1 MKIIFTGDWCPSTL
15 PNLGEDR
22 YGPFREEFESC
33 DVFVTNVECSLA
45 KGTPRPKQGP
55 HLYTDPKELATMPQG
70 PEVVCGLANNHT
82 EDYGLEGFYA
92 TQKIIFDTGRLPLG
106 SVVSLGEGVVLV
118 AVAEN
123 EGQSATSDIE
133 QAMHYLPIR
142 KLDTKRVI
150 VISHGGSEGYPAPS
164 PRMRSQYRNLINS
177 GVDMIIGHHA
187 HVPMMPEEYGSRMI
201 HYGLGNFLFRSPFS
215 DRGYFVTYDT
225 DTDESDMTTYRVT
238 DTGLESSSFD
248 STLSNTTALSRHAKY
263 WQAFAR
269 LKYREKYQRWIREL
283 VQRGDHVGLQ
293 NFFQCA
299 SHRDVIIDGIK
310 YMHESDPEAE
320 KTVREIATI

>member
-22 YGPFREEFESC
+22 YGPFRAEFESC

-45 KGTPRPKQGP
+45 KGTKRPKQGP
-55 HLYTDPKELATMPQG
+55 HLYTDPAELATLPKGPQ
-70 PEVVCGLANNHT
+70 VVCGLANNHT
-82 EDYGLEGFYA
+82 EDYGLEGFNA
-92 TQKIIFDTGRLPLG
+92 TQQAIYDAGHTPLLATVELPGDVL
-106 SVVSLGEGVVLV
+106 LV
-118 AVAEN
+118 ALAEN
-123 EGQSATSDIE
+123 EGQITTAGMERVLYHFRTWRS
-133 QAMHYLPIR
+133 R
-142 KLDTKRVI
+142 FKRLI
-150 VISHGGSEGYPAPS
+150 FIIHGGSEGCPLPS
-164 PRMRSQYRNLINS
+164 PRMQREYRQILDAGGDLI
-177 GVDMIIGHHA
+177 VGHHT
-187 HVPMMPEEYGSRMI
+187 HVPMASDCYAGKVI
-201 HYGLGNFLFRSPFS
+201 NYGLGNFLFKSPFS

-225 DTDESDMTTYRVT
+225 ETRKSDYTTYRVT
-238 DTGLESSSFD
+238 DTGLVADDFRADIDRLNE
-248 STLSNTTALSRHAKY
+248 LEYERH

-283 VQRGDHVGLQ
+283 VQRGDHIGLQ

-310 YMHESDPEAE
+310 YMNESDPEAE